1 MNSGKFVYAAGNGK
15 TGWAMKR
22 EYAEVAA
29 KALLGADY
37 PAILELSGKPVNY
50 NTLANALKK
59 ATGKEFEVISSDDS
73 GFINHLVANGM
84 PQSVAELFLSFQY
97 DIKNNQLDVTSTDFE
112 KALGRP
118 LMSLEAGFKELLH

>member
-1 MNSGKFVYAAGNGK
+1 
-15 TGWAMKR
+15 
-22 EYAEVAA
+22 
-29 KALLGADY
+29 
-37 PAILELSGKPVNY
+37 
-50 NTLANALKK
+50 
-59 ATGKEFEVISSDDS
+59 
-73 GFINHLVANGM
+73 M